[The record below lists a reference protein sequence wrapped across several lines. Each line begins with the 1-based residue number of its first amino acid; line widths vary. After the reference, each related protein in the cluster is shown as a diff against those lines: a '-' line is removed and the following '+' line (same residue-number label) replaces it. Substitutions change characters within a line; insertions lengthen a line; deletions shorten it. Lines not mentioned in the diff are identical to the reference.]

1 MAMLIKWLSR
11 ALFGIVSVDL
21 VACFYFKNRAID
33 EMHDPA
39 CCKDAVSFTSLTD
52 HPVLI
57 SRGTALGYHLT
68 EWVFFGCFCLIAVL
82 HAAGRRIAPSSG
94 PTETDR

>member
-1 MAMLIKWLSR
+1 MAMLIKWLGR
-11 ALFGIVSVDL
+11 ALLVIGGVDL
-21 VACFYFKNRAID
+21 IACFYFKNRAIG

-57 SRGTALGYHLT
+57 SHGTAFGYHLT
-68 EWVFFGCFCLIAVL
+68 EWVFEAPRVSWRLFGLN
-82 HAAGRRIAPSSG
+82 HATISMFSRAA
-94 PTETDR
+94 

>member
-1 MAMLIKWLSR
+1 MAMLIKWLGR
-11 ALFGIVSVDL
+11 ALLVIGGVDL
-21 VACFYFKNRAID
+21 IACFYFKNRAIG

-57 SRGTALGYHLT
+57 SHGTAFGYHLT
-68 EWVFFGCFCLIAVL
+68 EWVFVGCVCLMAAL
-82 HAAGRRIAPSSG
+82 HAAGRRLIQRPVPTSSN
-94 PTETDR
+94 R

>member
-1 MAMLIKWLSR
+1 MTMLIKWLGR
-11 ALFGIVSVDL
+11 VLFVFWGLDAI
-21 VACFYFKNRAID
+21 ACFYFKDRAID

-57 SRGTALGYHLT
+57 SHGTAFGYHLT
-68 EWVFFGCFCLIAVL
+68 AGMFFGLIFLMAAL
-82 HAAGRRIAPSSG
+82 HAAGRRLAQSASPIES
-94 PTETDR
+94 DR

>member
-1 MAMLIKWLSR
+1 MAILIKWLGR
-11 ALFGIVSVDL
+11 TLFVIAGVDL
-21 VACFYFKNRAID
+21 IACFYFKSRAID

-39 CCKDAVSFTSLTD
+39 CCKDAVSFSSLTD

-57 SRGTALGYHLT
+57 SHGTAFGYHLT
-68 EWVFFGCFCLIAVL
+68 EWIFLGCFCLMAAL
-82 HAAGRRIAPSSG
+82 HAAGRRFNQSSA